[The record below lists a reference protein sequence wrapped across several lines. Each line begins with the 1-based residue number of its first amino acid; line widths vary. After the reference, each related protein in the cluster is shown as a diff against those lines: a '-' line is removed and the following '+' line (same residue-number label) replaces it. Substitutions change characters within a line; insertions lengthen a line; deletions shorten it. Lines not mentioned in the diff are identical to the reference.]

1 MKLTIYAMKN
11 MFRPVWLMIAAA
23 VCAAGLASCFHGS
36 GEPEE
41 EADRMILMLRMMPVD
56 ADPVTSDSGVKEMI
70 RSIRIILLSYGG
82 DEEDNGN
89 SGNGEKGIIEY
100 NQRIVFENPSAV
112 SGFRYDFAWPTF
124 AGKKSLYI
132 VANEESVTEGVRF
145 LPSDGSILPDLSDS
159 ESLTDLLDG
168 YEAVGK
174 DHLAD
179 QAAQASC
186 AELVRVLD
194 AVAFKP
200 DYTVEDGEV
209 FLPYV
214 SYYSAADDI
223 EQLNIKKGDYIGAEA
238 PFELYL
244 VPVATKFTFHFE
256 NYRPHDVEI
265 NDITLS
271 SAHSENFLMARVG
284 ETDYKK
290 PFGDISTDPV
300 ASWQDYYWIDWLA
313 KVSKASQAHS
323 GADDNRDF
331 NAKYGWISHYAIPD
345 GNAPEPQQFVEEP
358 SSVKAADRT
367 GVEDSEEDGIPGTLT
382 LGPFYLPESRYIVGA
397 ETGSQETD
405 SQQYYLTLGLHDVN
419 HQSSEYDPK
428 FKMQPIDNLEALFRN
443 THVKINVVLR
453 QGNVRVY
460 AEIADWSPKSANGW
474 VVEGQR
480 P

>member
-1 MKLTIYAMKN
+1 
-11 MFRPVWLMIAAA
+11 MIAAA

-82 DEEDNGN
+82 GEEDNGN
-89 SGNGEKGIIEY
+89 SGNEETGIIEY

-112 SGFRYDFAWPTF
+112 SRFRYDFAWPTF

-145 LPSDGSILPDLSDS
+145 LPSDGDTLPDLSDS

-179 QAAQASC
+179 PAAQASC

-200 DYTVEDGEV
+200 VYTEEEGEV

-256 NYRPHDVEI
+256 NYRPHAVEI

-284 ETDYKK
+284 EADYEK

-300 ASWQDYYWIDWLA
+300 SWQDYYWIDWLA
-313 KVSKASQAHS
+313 KVSEASHNHS
-323 GADDNRDF
+323 WADDNRDF

-358 SSVKAADRT
+358 SYVKAADRT

-382 LGPFYLPESRYIVGA
+382 LGPFYLPESRNIARKSQNNIGA

-405 SQQYYLTLGLHDVN
+405 SQQYYLTLGLHDVE
-419 HQSSEYDPK
+419 QLPEYDPK
-428 FKMQPIDNLEALFRN
+428 FEKQPIDNLEALFRN

-460 AEIADWSPKSANGW
+460 AEIAEWSPKSANGW
-474 VVEGQR
+474 VVEGPEPKQQ
-480 P
+480 

>member
-1 MKLTIYAMKN
+1 
-11 MFRPVWLMIAAA
+11 MIAAA

-56 ADPVTSDSGVKEMI
+56 ADPVTSDPGVKEMI

-82 DEEDNGN
+82 GEEDNGNNGNNGN
-89 SGNGEKGIIEY
+89 SGNGENGIIEY

-112 SGFRYDFAWPTF
+112 SRFRYDFAWPTF

-145 LPSDGSILPDLSDS
+145 LPSDDGTLPAFSG
-159 ESLTDLLDG
+159 SLTNLLDG

-179 QAAQASC
+179 QAAQESC

-194 AVAFKP
+194 AVAFEP
-200 DYTVEDGEV
+200 VYTVDDGEV

-214 SYYSAADDI
+214 SYYSAA
-223 EQLNIKKGDYIGAEA
+223 ENEKFNIKKGDYIDAEA
-238 PFELYL
+238 PFYLYL

-284 ETDYKK
+284 EADYKK
-290 PFGDISTDPV
+290 PFGRVSPDENT
-300 ASWQDYYWIDWLA
+300 WQDYYWIDWLA
-313 KVSKASQAHS
+313 KVSEASHKHS

-358 SSVKAADRT
+358 SYVKAADRT

-382 LGPFYLPESRYIVGA
+382 LGPFYLPESRNIAGA
-397 ETGSQETD
+397 KTGSQETD
-405 SQQYYLTLGLHDVN
+405 SQQYYLTLGLHDVT

-428 FKMQPIDNLEALFRN
+428 FEEQPIDNLEALFRN

-453 QGNVRVY
+453 QGNIRVY
-460 AEIADWSPKSANGW
+460 AAIADWSPKSANGW
-474 VVEGQR
+474 VAEGPEPKQQ
-480 P
+480 

>member
-1 MKLTIYAMKN
+1 
-11 MFRPVWLMIAAA
+11 MIAAT

-36 GEPEE
+36 EPEE

-89 SGNGEKGIIEY
+89 SGNNGEGIIEY
-100 NQRIVFENPSAV
+100 NQRIEFENPSAV

-145 LPSDGSILPDLSDS
+145 LPSDGGTLPALSG
-159 ESLTDLLDG
+159 SLTNLLDG
-168 YEAVGK
+168 YKAVGK

-179 QAAQASC
+179 PAAQASC
-186 AELVRVLD
+186 AELVHVLD

-200 DYTVEDGEV
+200 AYTVEDGEV

-238 PFELYL
+238 PFNLYL

-256 NYRPHDVEI
+256 NYRPHAVEI

-284 ETDYKK
+284 EADYKK
-290 PFGDISTDPV
+290 PFGDISTDPAV
-300 ASWQDYYWIDWLA
+300 SWQDYYWIDWLA
-313 KVSKASQAHS
+313 KVSEASHNYP

-345 GNAPEPQQFVEEP
+345 GNTPERKTFVQKTDQQRVAQAEVVPGDE
-358 SSVKAADRT
+358 T
-367 GVEDSEEDGIPGTLT
+367 DGIPSTLT
-382 LGPFYLPESRYIVGA
+382 LGPFYLPESRNIARKSQNNIGA

-405 SQQYYLTLGLHDVN
+405 SQQYYLTLGLHDVT

-428 FKMQPIDNLEALFRN
+428 FEEQPIDNLEALFRN

-453 QGNVRVY
+453 QGNIRVY
-460 AEIADWSPKSANGW
+460 AEIAEWSPKSANGW
-474 VVEGQR
+474 VAEGPEPKQQ
-480 P
+480 

>member
-1 MKLTIYAMKN
+1 
-11 MFRPVWLMIAAA
+11 MIAAA
-23 VCAAGLASCFHGS
+23 VCVAGLASCFHGS

-82 DEEDNGN
+82 GEEDNGN
-89 SGNGEKGIIEY
+89 SGNNGNGEKGIIEY

-112 SGFRYDFAWPTF
+112 SRFRYDFAWPTF

-132 VANEESVTEGVRF
+132 VANEESVTKGVRF
-145 LPSDGSILPDLSDS
+145 LPSDGGTLPDLSDS

-179 QAAQASC
+179 PAAQESC

-200 DYTVEDGEV
+200 VYTVDDDEV

-214 SYYSAADDI
+214 SYYSAA
-223 EQLNIKKGDYIGAEA
+223 ENEKFNIKKGDYIDAEA
-238 PFELYL
+238 PFYLYL

-256 NYRPHDVEI
+256 NYRPHAVEI

-284 ETDYKK
+284 EADYEK
-290 PFGDISTDPV
+290 PFGRVSPDENT
-300 ASWQDYYWIDWLA
+300 WQDYYWIDWLA
-313 KVSKASQAHS
+313 KVSEASHKHS

-345 GNAPEPQQFVEEP
+345 GNTPERKTFVQKTDQQRVAQAEVVPGDE
-358 SSVKAADRT
+358 T
-367 GVEDSEEDGIPGTLT
+367 DGIPSTLT
-382 LGPFYLPESRYIVGA
+382 LGPFYLPESRNIARKSQNNIGA

-405 SQQYYLTLGLHDVN
+405 SQKYYLTLGLHDVT

-428 FKMQPIDNLEALFRN
+428 FEEQPIDNLEALFRN

-460 AEIADWSPKSANGW
+460 AEIADWSRKSANGW
-474 VVEGQR
+474 VAEG
-480 P
+480 PEPEK